1 MVAIIIVESITEEVN
16 DIDEGSID
24 QNKNK
29 IQEQESTDQGNSKN
43 KQEADLYFQ
52 KPLIKSLTFSNYSF
66 TEPHR
71 IAKTDISKSI
81 TIFWKIF
88 G

>member
-1 MVAIIIVESITEEVN
+1 MVAIIIVESITEEVS

-29 IQEQESTDQGNSKN
+29 IQEQESTDQGDRKN
-43 KQEADLYFQ
+43 KQKAYLCCQ
-52 KPLIKSLTFSNYSF
+52 KPLNKSLTFSNYSF

-71 IAKTDISKSI
+71 IAKTDISKAI
-81 TIFWKIF
+81 TIF
-88 G
+88 